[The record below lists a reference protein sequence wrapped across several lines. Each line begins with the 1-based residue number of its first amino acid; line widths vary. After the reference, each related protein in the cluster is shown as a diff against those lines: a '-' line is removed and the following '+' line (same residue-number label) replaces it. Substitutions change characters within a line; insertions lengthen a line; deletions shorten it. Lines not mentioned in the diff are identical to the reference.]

1 MIILFDCNFPF
12 MKLIKNLYLFTLF
25 VVFITPAF
33 SQQKVLDS
41 LLVAQQKAT
50 TDKEK
55 VVLLNAIASEYIEN
69 DPAKMMEY
77 AQKALA
83 LAQKKELREQ
93 EADSWLNIGNAN
105 IMMSRYTDALMS
117 FSNSQD
123 ILEKLL
129 EEKEIADNEEI
140 QSALARAYGSIGIVY
155 SEQNNYAGALEYYFK
170 ALKIYQD
177 AKQEDIVA
185 RLYNNMGIVYKTNK
199 EYDKALDY
207 FRKAL
212 EVQNKIGDNTSAIT
226 ITNIGNIYLLQDK
239 NDRALQSYNEALS
252 IFKAHENKRGLGEL
266 YNNLGN
272 YYSKVGN
279 TMSAENSYK
288 KALEIFNNVGEK
300 YGASASLAYLGNLYA
315 GQGRSSEALDYL
327 KRSSDMGEEIG
338 VLEQVKDS
346 EKSISE
352 LYEKNGNYEQ
362 ALIHYKKY
370 SIAKDTINNAENIKN
385 MVREEM
391 NYEMERKTAL
401 QKTEAEK
408 REAIYREQDK
418 RHRQQTLFIVVLVV
432 LLFGLIFV
440 VYNRLQLKKTLT
452 LQRDLAEYEQK
463 ALHLQMNPHF
473 VFNCLGS
480 ISSFIVQN
488 GTDSAIKYLSKFSKL
503 MRLTLEYSKE
513 SLIPIDKEIEG
524 LQNYLELE
532 QLRFNQMFDFSIT
545 KDPNIE
551 DDMAMPPLLLQP
563 FVENAILHGI
573 VPKKEKGRIT
583 IDFTLAN
590 DKLICT
596 VTDDGIGFAKSKELK
611 ENSVTVHKSMALE
624 ITRKRLEVIQAFTSR
639 VSQVEIKELLNDE
652 GMPSGTKI
660 ILNLPIQYASN

>member
-1 MIILFDCNFPF
+1 MRFLKFFLLFAF
-12 MKLIKNLYLFTLF
+12 I
-25 VVFITPAF
+25 VVVTPAF

-41 LLVAQQKAT
+41 LFTAMKKAK

-55 VVLLNAIASEYIEN
+55 VNLLNEIASEYVEN

-77 AQKALA
+77 AQKALK
-83 LAQKKELREQ
+83 LAQQKELRVA

-117 FSNSQD
+117 FSSSQD

-129 EEKEIADNEEI
+129 EGNETTDHEEL

-170 ALKIYQD
+170 ALKIYQE

-252 IFKAHENKRGLGEL
+252 IFKEHENKRGLGEL

-272 YYSKVGN
+272 YYSKTGDAKK
-279 TMSAENSYK
+279 AEDNYK
-288 KALEIFNNVGEK
+288 KALEIFEEVGEK
-300 YGASASLAYLGNLYA
+300 YGASASLAFLGNLYA
-315 GQGRSSEALDYL
+315 GQGMDSDALYYL
-327 KRSSDMGEEIG
+327 KRSSNMAEEIG
-338 VLEQVKDS
+338 VLEQVEDS

-352 LYEKNGNYEQ
+352 LYEKKGNYKE
-362 ALIHYKKY
+362 ALEHYKKY
-370 SIAKDTINNAENIKN
+370 SFAKDSINNAENIKN

-391 NYEMERKTAL
+391 SYEMERKAAL

-408 REAIYREQDK
+408 REAVYKEQEK
-418 RHRQQTLFIVVLVV
+418 RHRQQMFFIVVLVA
-432 LLFGLIFV
+432 LLFGLVFV
-440 VYNRLQLKKTLT
+440 IYNRLQLKKTLT

-545 KDPNIE
+545 KDLNIE

-573 VPKKEKGRIT
+573 VPKKEKGRIS
-583 IDFTLAN
+583 IDFALMN
-590 DKLICT
+590 DKLVCT
-596 VTDDGIGFAKSKELK
+596 VIDDGIGFAKSKELK

-624 ITRKRLEVIQAFTSR
+624 ITRKRLEVIQAFTSK
-639 VSQVEIKELLNDE
+639 VSQVEIKELVNDE
-652 GMPSGTKI
+652 GVPSGTKI

>member
-1 MIILFDCNFPF
+1 

-25 VVFITPAF
+25 VVVITPVF

-55 VVLLNAIASEYIEN
+55 VALLNEIASEYIEN
-69 DPAKMMEY
+69 NPEKMMEY
-77 AQKALA
+77 AQKALT

-105 IMMSRYTDALMS
+105 IMMSRYTDALIS

-129 EEKEIADNEEI
+129 KEKEIADNEEI

-212 EVQNKIGDNTSAIT
+212 EVQKKIGDNTSAIT

-252 IFKAHENKRGLGEL
+252 IFKEHENKRGLGEL

-272 YYSKVGN
+272 YYSKVDN

-288 KALEIFNNVGEK
+288 KALEIFDSVGEK

-338 VLEQVKDS
+338 VLEQVVDS

-352 LYEKNGNYEQ
+352 LYEEKGNYKE
-362 ALIHYKKY
+362 ALMHYKKY
-370 SIAKDTINNAENIKN
+370 SFAKDTINNAENIKN

-391 NYEMERKTAL
+391 NYEMERKAAL

-418 RHRQQTLFIVVLVV
+418 RHRQQMLFIVVLVV

-524 LQNYLELE
+524 LRNYLELE

-652 GMPSGTKI
+652 GVPSGTKI